1 MTALCFNLIL
11 VFIDILSITNN
22 IDIILIPLFLFRF
35 LLFQALWVA
44 NAIATLQPAMAAPPS
59 AVGVAIVKLRSDEPS
74 AVAVDFNGA
83 VALNAM
89 NVMWRSG

>member
-1 MTALCFNLIL
+1 MFYLNI

-22 IDIILIPLFLFRF
+22 IDIVLSSLFLYLF

-44 NAIATLQPAMAAPPS
+44 NAIATPQPAMAAPPS
-59 AVGVAIVKLRSDEPS
+59 AVGVAIVKSRSDEPS

-83 VALNAM
+83 AALNAT
-89 NVMWRSG
+89 NVKWRNG